1 MYNDIKNE
9 FVDKEPYLFPATRLL
24 LTEIESKTPSKV
36 ELRKVY
42 DPIETWQIRSTVSF
56 HIDMPSWDEGNKIF
70 FTHELLHI
78 YFDYVLGMRVEHL
91 TLPFLFRHFCNH
103 DEEELHLLNQ
113 YINLINNLQHHK
125 MVPYFVEYKFPM
137 DKIILNYENPIGIF
151 ETLDIETKS
160 EIDLTS
166 SLHKYIS
173 AISFVNYL
181 VLELYFPNP
190 LIREKLRNSY
200 SQEFDKKF
208 VGLRA
213 LFLPLLNKWD
223 QEYNDLPQIIRDINE
238 KAKEYAE
245 IS

>member
-1 MYNDIKNE
+1 MEDPRNE
-9 FVDKEPYLFPATRLL
+9 FVDKEPYLFPATKLL
-24 LTEIESKTPSKV
+24 LAKIESKTPSKV

-42 DPIETWQIRSTVSF
+42 NPIETWQIRSLVSF

-78 YFDYVLGMRVEHL
+78 YFDYVLGMKVEHL
-91 TLPFLFRHFCNH
+91 TLPFLFRHFCNNV
-103 DEEELHLLNQ
+103 EEEMHLLNQ

-125 MVPYFVEYKFPM
+125 MVPYFVEYNFPL
-137 DKIILNYENPIGIF
+137 DKLIGNYENPIGIF
-151 ETLDIETKS
+151 ETLDLETKS

-190 LIREKLRNSY
+190 AIREKLRNSY
-200 SQEFDKKF
+200 SKKF
-208 VGLRA
+208 DGKFIGLRD
-213 LFLPLLNKWD
+213 LFQPLLDKWD
-223 QEYNDLPQIIRDINE
+223 TEYTDLPQLIKDINFR
-238 KAKEYAE
+238 AKEYAE
-245 IS
+245 EG